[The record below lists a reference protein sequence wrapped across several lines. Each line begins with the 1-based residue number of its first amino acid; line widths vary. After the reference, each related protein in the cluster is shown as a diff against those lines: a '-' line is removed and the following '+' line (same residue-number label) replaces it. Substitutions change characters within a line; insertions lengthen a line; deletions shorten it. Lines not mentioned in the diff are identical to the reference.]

1 MSRRNLSITKGEF
14 EMKKG
19 FIAIFVGLVLAGP
32 LRGEDLSAHTGL
44 FAPAKEVFRPLLAD
58 PREIQMALRL
68 VAPAGGENQGEA
80 DLGEYFG
87 LYRWALPWQNAY
99 LQWSIAGGVFARFDL
114 VSVQKDF

>member
-1 MSRRNLSITKGEF
+1 
-14 EMKKG
+14 MKKG
-19 FIAIFVGLVLAGP
+19 GISLAVALALAGSVFA
-32 LRGEDLSAHTGL
+32 DDFSAHTGL

-58 PREIQMALRL
+58 PREIQMALRF

-114 VSVQKDF
+114 VSVQKDFQVIDFFACFLTT